1 MLINVY
7 LILIMTTLE
16 KFIYKWLFYKILMEV
31 LSQYNQKQ
39 DNYKKIFYF
48 YKMKF

>member
-1 MLINVY
+1 
-7 LILIMTTLE
+7 
-16 KFIYKWLFYKILMEV
+16 MEV

-39 DNYKKIFYF
+39 DNYKKILYF